1 MEMVDIEILE
11 KLDKT
16 DQEKLLYFAK
26 LLLKQKKYRKLKEEI
41 ENRKKEIERG
51 EIFTHD
57 EIWNKLDV

>member
-1 MEMVDIEILE
+1 MINLEILE
-11 KLDKT
+11 KLDRT

-26 LLLKQKKYRKLKEEI
+26 LLLKQEKYRKLKEEI
-41 ENRKKEIERG
+41 EDRKKEIERG

>member
-1 MEMVDIEILE
+1 MINIEIFK
-11 KLDKT
+11 KLDRT

-26 LLLKQKKYRKLKEEI
+26 LLLKQEKYRKLKEEI
-41 ENRKKEIERG
+41 EDRKKEIERG